1 MIQAVATLI
10 SGGHG
15 FFLGAIGQKRL
26 LDKFCPQV
34 PHVIMIE
41 RNAYSDECI
50 KYLHKIG
57 SQIKIVNAIR
67 MKKKCSY
74 AAKRWRQTFTKL
86 NLWTLA
92 EFEHVLFMDADAY
105 PYSEDI
111 FSKFKQFQPEFL
123 AATTFRDNIG
133 RFRSGMM
140 VVKPDTKRY
149 QDLCKFAWGDP
160 AENGAKLGDQGIL
173 NCYVDSKDIKWT
185 RVPYNWHT
193 VVWSKN
199 PKNVIIGHIRPKPW
213 GNTCWEK
220 NPKATRTLSNRK
232 TWMHPYVNAWK
243 QAILDTEEEHG
254 PVPRGNLT

>member
-1 MIQAVATLI
+1 MIQAVTTLI

-57 SQIKIVNAIR
+57 SQTKIVNAIR

-74 AAKRWRQTFTKL
+74 ATWRWPRTFTKL
-86 NLWTLA
+86 NLWTLV

-111 FSKFKQFQPEFL
+111 FSKFKPFQPEFL
-123 AATTFRDNIG
+123 AATTFKENIK

-140 VVKPDTKRY
+140 VVRPDTKRY
-149 QDLCKFAWGDP
+149 KDLCKFAWGDP
-160 AENGAKLGDQGIL
+160 TKNQAKLGDQGIL
-173 NCYVDSKDIKWT
+173 NCYATQKEIKWT
-185 RVPYNWHT
+185 RVPYSWHT
-193 VVWSKN
+193 VVWPRN
-199 PKNVIIGHIRPKPW
+199 PNNVTIGHIRPKPW
-213 GNTCWEK
+213 GNK
-220 NPKATRTLSNRK
+220 TRTVSNKK
-232 TWMHPYVNAWK
+232 TGMNPYVDAWK
-243 QAILDTEEEHG
+243 QAIIDTEEEHG
-254 PVPRGNLT
+254 PIPRGNLT